1 MANITEKI
9 ERQITALEGKIDA
22 LSGNYLTNTW
32 KRQREQQE
40 RDRKKEMYHSQIQV
54 LQFLKQKS
62 ETDTLTLLE
71 QNLTVAAFY
80 EDMRCFS
87 ASKKY
92 CKDNPY
98 CKFQY
103 PKPDDVRTKRLQK
116 AGITDTDELAAAVE
130 CFDTLLQSAVIP
142 PDPNAIRLRDML
154 YRAKMYQKGD
164 IQFTP
169 PELAKELVALAGV
182 RKDSRVLEPEAGIG
196 NIADAAKE
204 VTDHVI
210 TTPLAKNGSSVPA
223 PTGFYPTLH
232 PYRLQQVIQKIKPAN
247 IWVCHSGDLFGEWI
261 PTEWIL
267 QVFEAAKQAPWH
279 NYMFLTMNPNR
290 YEELLETGVLM
301 PTDNFWYGTRLTE
314 RGNVFTADGYHTF
327 LCIEPMRLFAERM
340 EIPNVEWILL
350 GGYGKLKR
358 SWIESVMERK
368 GNIPVFMIGS
378 KLFKDVW
385 RAPLIQEY
393 PPLLYRPAE
402 KTLPHC
408 SECKYCYSVRQGKRG
423 LWRACR
429 HYKIVR
435 QDKDSGGRHI
445 PGRYAAVSPQW
456 CPKRPETNWRFTK
469 RV

>member
-204 VTDHVI
+204 VTDHVDCI
-210 TTPLAKNGSSVPA
+210 ERMTDFCEILKLKKHNVIGNDLLTAETA
-223 PTGFYPTLH
+223 PIYDA
-232 PYRLQQVIQKIKPAN
+232 V
-247 IWVCHSGDLFGEWI
+247 V
-261 PTEWIL
+261 
-267 QVFEAAKQAPWH
+267 
-279 NYMFLTMNPNR
+279 MNPPFSEECEHIKR
-290 YEELLETGVLM
+290 AFDFLRPGGSLVAVCSSSIQWKSTRKYEQFRDWLSEHTHSINECGAKFEMTGV
-301 PTDNFWYGTRLTE
+301 
-314 RGNVFTADGYHTF
+314 HTVV
-327 LCIEPMRLFAERM
+327 L
-340 EIPNVEWILL
+340 
-350 GGYGKLKR
+350 
-358 SWIESVMERK
+358 VM
-368 GNIPVFMIGS
+368 
-378 KLFKDVW
+378 
-385 RAPLIQEY
+385 
-393 PPLLYRPAE
+393 
-402 KTLPHC
+402 
-408 SECKYCYSVRQGKRG
+408 
-423 LWRACR
+423 
-429 HYKIVR
+429 
-435 QDKDSGGRHI
+435 DK
-445 PGRYAAVSPQW
+445 AA
-456 CPKRPETNWRFTK
+456 
-469 RV
+469 

>member
-169 PELAKELVALAGV
+169 PELAKELVALADV

-204 VTDHVI
+204 VTDHVDCI
-210 TTPLAKNGSSVPA
+210 ERMTDFCEILKLKKHNVIGNDLLTAETA
-223 PTGFYPTLH
+223 PIYDA
-232 PYRLQQVIQKIKPAN
+232 V
-247 IWVCHSGDLFGEWI
+247 V
-261 PTEWIL
+261 
-267 QVFEAAKQAPWH
+267 
-279 NYMFLTMNPNR
+279 MNPPFSEECEHIKR
-290 YEELLETGVLM
+290 AFDFLRPGGSLVAVCSSSIQWKSTRKYEQFRDWLSEHTHSIDECGAKFEMTGV
-301 PTDNFWYGTRLTE
+301 
-314 RGNVFTADGYHTF
+314 HTVV
-327 LCIEPMRLFAERM
+327 L
-340 EIPNVEWILL
+340 V
-350 GGYGKLKR
+350 
-358 SWIESVMERK
+358 V
-368 GNIPVFMIGS
+368 
-378 KLFKDVW
+378 
-385 RAPLIQEY
+385 
-393 PPLLYRPAE
+393 
-402 KTLPHC
+402 
-408 SECKYCYSVRQGKRG
+408 
-423 LWRACR
+423 
-429 HYKIVR
+429 
-435 QDKDSGGRHI
+435 DK
-445 PGRYAAVSPQW
+445 AA
-456 CPKRPETNWRFTK
+456 
-469 RV
+469 

>member
-204 VTDHVI
+204 VTDHVDCI
-210 TTPLAKNGSSVPA
+210 ERMTDFCEILKLKKHNVIGNDLLTAETAPIYDAVVMNLPFSEECEHIKRAFDFLRPGGSLVAVCSSSIQWKSTRKYEQFRDWLSEHTHSIDECGAK
-223 PTGFYPTLH
+223 
-232 PYRLQQVIQKIKPAN
+232 
-247 IWVCHSGDLFGEWI
+247 
-261 PTEWIL
+261 
-267 QVFEAAKQAPWH
+267 FE
-279 NYMFLTMNPNR
+279 M
-290 YEELLETGVLM
+290 TGV
-301 PTDNFWYGTRLTE
+301 
-314 RGNVFTADGYHTF
+314 HTVV
-327 LCIEPMRLFAERM
+327 L
-340 EIPNVEWILL
+340 V
-350 GGYGKLKR
+350 
-358 SWIESVMERK
+358 V
-368 GNIPVFMIGS
+368 
-378 KLFKDVW
+378 
-385 RAPLIQEY
+385 
-393 PPLLYRPAE
+393 
-402 KTLPHC
+402 
-408 SECKYCYSVRQGKRG
+408 
-423 LWRACR
+423 
-429 HYKIVR
+429 
-435 QDKDSGGRHI
+435 DK
-445 PGRYAAVSPQW
+445 AA
-456 CPKRPETNWRFTK
+456 
-469 RV
+469 

>member
-142 PDPNAIRLRDML
+142 PDPNVIRLRDML

-196 NIADAAKE
+196 NIADVAKE
-204 VTDHVI
+204 VTDHVDCI
-210 TTPLAKNGSSVPA
+210 ERMTDFCEILKLKKHNVIGNDLLTAETA
-223 PTGFYPTLH
+223 PIYDA
-232 PYRLQQVIQKIKPAN
+232 V
-247 IWVCHSGDLFGEWI
+247 V
-261 PTEWIL
+261 
-267 QVFEAAKQAPWH
+267 
-279 NYMFLTMNPNR
+279 MNPPFSEECEHIKR
-290 YEELLETGVLM
+290 AFDFLRPGGSLVAVCSSSIQWKSTRKYEQFRDWLSEHTHSIDECGAKFEMTGV
-301 PTDNFWYGTRLTE
+301 
-314 RGNVFTADGYHTF
+314 HTVV
-327 LCIEPMRLFAERM
+327 L
-340 EIPNVEWILL
+340 V
-350 GGYGKLKR
+350 
-358 SWIESVMERK
+358 V
-368 GNIPVFMIGS
+368 
-378 KLFKDVW
+378 
-385 RAPLIQEY
+385 
-393 PPLLYRPAE
+393 
-402 KTLPHC
+402 
-408 SECKYCYSVRQGKRG
+408 
-423 LWRACR
+423 
-429 HYKIVR
+429 
-435 QDKDSGGRHI
+435 DK
-445 PGRYAAVSPQW
+445 AA
-456 CPKRPETNWRFTK
+456 
-469 RV
+469 

>member
-98 CKFQY
+98 GKFQY

-196 NIADAAKE
+196 NIADVAKE
-204 VTDHVI
+204 VTDHVDCI
-210 TTPLAKNGSSVPA
+210 ERMTDFCEILKLKKHNVIGNDLLTAETA
-223 PTGFYPTLH
+223 PIYDA
-232 PYRLQQVIQKIKPAN
+232 V
-247 IWVCHSGDLFGEWI
+247 V
-261 PTEWIL
+261 
-267 QVFEAAKQAPWH
+267 
-279 NYMFLTMNPNR
+279 MNPPFSEECEHIKR
-290 YEELLETGVLM
+290 AFDFLRPGGSLVAVCSSSIQWKSTRKYEQFRDWLSEHTHSIDECGAKFEMTGV
-301 PTDNFWYGTRLTE
+301 
-314 RGNVFTADGYHTF
+314 HTVV
-327 LCIEPMRLFAERM
+327 L
-340 EIPNVEWILL
+340 V
-350 GGYGKLKR
+350 
-358 SWIESVMERK
+358 V
-368 GNIPVFMIGS
+368 
-378 KLFKDVW
+378 
-385 RAPLIQEY
+385 
-393 PPLLYRPAE
+393 
-402 KTLPHC
+402 
-408 SECKYCYSVRQGKRG
+408 
-423 LWRACR
+423 
-429 HYKIVR
+429 
-435 QDKDSGGRHI
+435 DK
-445 PGRYAAVSPQW
+445 AA
-456 CPKRPETNWRFTK
+456 
-469 RV
+469 

>member
-204 VTDHVI
+204 VTDHVDCI
-210 TTPLAKNGSSVPA
+210 ERMTDFCEILKLKKHNVIGNDLLTAETA
-223 PTGFYPTLH
+223 PIYDA
-232 PYRLQQVIQKIKPAN
+232 V
-247 IWVCHSGDLFGEWI
+247 V
-261 PTEWIL
+261 
-267 QVFEAAKQAPWH
+267 
-279 NYMFLTMNPNR
+279 MNPPFSEECEHIKR
-290 YEELLETGVLM
+290 AFDFLRPGGSLVAVCSSSIQWKSTRKYEQFRDWLSEHTHSIDECGAKFEITGV
-301 PTDNFWYGTRLTE
+301 
-314 RGNVFTADGYHTF
+314 HTVV
-327 LCIEPMRLFAERM
+327 L
-340 EIPNVEWILL
+340 V
-350 GGYGKLKR
+350 
-358 SWIESVMERK
+358 V
-368 GNIPVFMIGS
+368 
-378 KLFKDVW
+378 
-385 RAPLIQEY
+385 
-393 PPLLYRPAE
+393 
-402 KTLPHC
+402 
-408 SECKYCYSVRQGKRG
+408 
-423 LWRACR
+423 
-429 HYKIVR
+429 
-435 QDKDSGGRHI
+435 DK
-445 PGRYAAVSPQW
+445 AA
-456 CPKRPETNWRFTK
+456 
-469 RV
+469 

>member
-116 AGITDTDELAAAVE
+116 AGITETDELAAAVE

-204 VTDHVI
+204 VTDHVDCI
-210 TTPLAKNGSSVPA
+210 ERMTDFCEILKLKKHNVIGNDLLTAETA
-223 PTGFYPTLH
+223 PIYDA
-232 PYRLQQVIQKIKPAN
+232 V
-247 IWVCHSGDLFGEWI
+247 V
-261 PTEWIL
+261 
-267 QVFEAAKQAPWH
+267 
-279 NYMFLTMNPNR
+279 MNPPFSEECEHIKR
-290 YEELLETGVLM
+290 AFDFLRPGGSLVAVCSSSIQWKSTRKYEQFRDWLSEHTHSIDECGAKFEMTGV
-301 PTDNFWYGTRLTE
+301 
-314 RGNVFTADGYHTF
+314 HTVV
-327 LCIEPMRLFAERM
+327 L
-340 EIPNVEWILL
+340 V
-350 GGYGKLKR
+350 
-358 SWIESVMERK
+358 V
-368 GNIPVFMIGS
+368 
-378 KLFKDVW
+378 
-385 RAPLIQEY
+385 
-393 PPLLYRPAE
+393 
-402 KTLPHC
+402 
-408 SECKYCYSVRQGKRG
+408 
-423 LWRACR
+423 
-429 HYKIVR
+429 
-435 QDKDSGGRHI
+435 DK
-445 PGRYAAVSPQW
+445 AA
-456 CPKRPETNWRFTK
+456 
-469 RV
+469 

>member
-1 MANITEKI
+1 MANTTEKI

-204 VTDHVI
+204 VTDHVDCI
-210 TTPLAKNGSSVPA
+210 ERMTDFCEILKLKKHNVIGNDLLTAETA
-223 PTGFYPTLH
+223 PIYDA
-232 PYRLQQVIQKIKPAN
+232 V
-247 IWVCHSGDLFGEWI
+247 V
-261 PTEWIL
+261 
-267 QVFEAAKQAPWH
+267 
-279 NYMFLTMNPNR
+279 MNPPFSEECEHIKR
-290 YEELLETGVLM
+290 AFDFLRPGGSLVAVCSSSIQWKSTRKYEQFRDWLSEHTHSIDECGAKFEMTGV
-301 PTDNFWYGTRLTE
+301 
-314 RGNVFTADGYHTF
+314 HTVV
-327 LCIEPMRLFAERM
+327 L
-340 EIPNVEWILL
+340 V
-350 GGYGKLKR
+350 
-358 SWIESVMERK
+358 V
-368 GNIPVFMIGS
+368 
-378 KLFKDVW
+378 
-385 RAPLIQEY
+385 
-393 PPLLYRPAE
+393 
-402 KTLPHC
+402 
-408 SECKYCYSVRQGKRG
+408 
-423 LWRACR
+423 
-429 HYKIVR
+429 
-435 QDKDSGGRHI
+435 DK
-445 PGRYAAVSPQW
+445 AA
-456 CPKRPETNWRFTK
+456 
-469 RV
+469 

>member
-142 PDPNAIRLRDML
+142 TDPNAIRLRDML

-196 NIADAAKE
+196 NIADVAKE
-204 VTDHVI
+204 VTDHVDCI
-210 TTPLAKNGSSVPA
+210 ERMTDFCEILKLKKHNVIGNDLLTAETA
-223 PTGFYPTLH
+223 PIYDA
-232 PYRLQQVIQKIKPAN
+232 V
-247 IWVCHSGDLFGEWI
+247 V
-261 PTEWIL
+261 
-267 QVFEAAKQAPWH
+267 
-279 NYMFLTMNPNR
+279 MNPPFSEECEHIKR
-290 YEELLETGVLM
+290 AFDFLRPGGSLVAVCSSSIQWKSTRKYEQFRDWLSEHTHSIDECGAKFEMTGV
-301 PTDNFWYGTRLTE
+301 
-314 RGNVFTADGYHTF
+314 HTVV
-327 LCIEPMRLFAERM
+327 L
-340 EIPNVEWILL
+340 V
-350 GGYGKLKR
+350 
-358 SWIESVMERK
+358 V
-368 GNIPVFMIGS
+368 
-378 KLFKDVW
+378 
-385 RAPLIQEY
+385 
-393 PPLLYRPAE
+393 
-402 KTLPHC
+402 
-408 SECKYCYSVRQGKRG
+408 
-423 LWRACR
+423 
-429 HYKIVR
+429 
-435 QDKDSGGRHI
+435 DK
-445 PGRYAAVSPQW
+445 AA
-456 CPKRPETNWRFTK
+456 
-469 RV
+469 

>member
-116 AGITDTDELAAAVE
+116 AGITDTNELAAAVE

-204 VTDHVI
+204 VTDHVDCI
-210 TTPLAKNGSSVPA
+210 ERMTDFCEILKLKKHNVIGNDLLTAETA
-223 PTGFYPTLH
+223 PIYDA
-232 PYRLQQVIQKIKPAN
+232 V
-247 IWVCHSGDLFGEWI
+247 V
-261 PTEWIL
+261 
-267 QVFEAAKQAPWH
+267 
-279 NYMFLTMNPNR
+279 MNPPFSEECEHIKR
-290 YEELLETGVLM
+290 AFDFLRPGGSLVAVCSSSIQWKSTRKYEQFRDWLSEHTHSIDECGAKFEMTGV
-301 PTDNFWYGTRLTE
+301 
-314 RGNVFTADGYHTF
+314 HTVV
-327 LCIEPMRLFAERM
+327 L
-340 EIPNVEWILL
+340 V
-350 GGYGKLKR
+350 
-358 SWIESVMERK
+358 V
-368 GNIPVFMIGS
+368 
-378 KLFKDVW
+378 
-385 RAPLIQEY
+385 
-393 PPLLYRPAE
+393 
-402 KTLPHC
+402 
-408 SECKYCYSVRQGKRG
+408 
-423 LWRACR
+423 
-429 HYKIVR
+429 
-435 QDKDSGGRHI
+435 DK
-445 PGRYAAVSPQW
+445 AA
-456 CPKRPETNWRFTK
+456 
-469 RV
+469 

>member
-196 NIADAAKE
+196 NIADVAKE
-204 VTDHVI
+204 VTDHVDCI
-210 TTPLAKNGSSVPA
+210 ERMTDFCEILKLKKHNVIGNDLLTAETA
-223 PTGFYPTLH
+223 PIYDA
-232 PYRLQQVIQKIKPAN
+232 V
-247 IWVCHSGDLFGEWI
+247 V
-261 PTEWIL
+261 
-267 QVFEAAKQAPWH
+267 
-279 NYMFLTMNPNR
+279 MNPPFSEECEHIKR
-290 YEELLETGVLM
+290 AFDFLRPGGSLVAVCSSSIQWKSTRKYEQFRDWLSEHTHSIDECGAKFEMSGV
-301 PTDNFWYGTRLTE
+301 
-314 RGNVFTADGYHTF
+314 HTVV
-327 LCIEPMRLFAERM
+327 L
-340 EIPNVEWILL
+340 V
-350 GGYGKLKR
+350 
-358 SWIESVMERK
+358 V
-368 GNIPVFMIGS
+368 
-378 KLFKDVW
+378 
-385 RAPLIQEY
+385 
-393 PPLLYRPAE
+393 
-402 KTLPHC
+402 
-408 SECKYCYSVRQGKRG
+408 
-423 LWRACR
+423 
-429 HYKIVR
+429 
-435 QDKDSGGRHI
+435 DK
-445 PGRYAAVSPQW
+445 AA
-456 CPKRPETNWRFTK
+456 
-469 RV
+469 

>member
-62 ETDTLTLLE
+62 ETETLTLLE

-196 NIADAAKE
+196 NIADVAKE
-204 VTDHVI
+204 VTDHVDCI
-210 TTPLAKNGSSVPA
+210 ERMTDFCEILKLKKHNVIGNDLLTAETA
-223 PTGFYPTLH
+223 PIYDA
-232 PYRLQQVIQKIKPAN
+232 V
-247 IWVCHSGDLFGEWI
+247 V
-261 PTEWIL
+261 
-267 QVFEAAKQAPWH
+267 
-279 NYMFLTMNPNR
+279 MNPPFSEECEHIKR
-290 YEELLETGVLM
+290 AFDFLRPGGSLVAVCSSSIQWKSTRKYEQFRDWLSEHTHSIDECGAKFEMTGV
-301 PTDNFWYGTRLTE
+301 
-314 RGNVFTADGYHTF
+314 HTVV
-327 LCIEPMRLFAERM
+327 L
-340 EIPNVEWILL
+340 V
-350 GGYGKLKR
+350 
-358 SWIESVMERK
+358 V
-368 GNIPVFMIGS
+368 
-378 KLFKDVW
+378 
-385 RAPLIQEY
+385 
-393 PPLLYRPAE
+393 
-402 KTLPHC
+402 
-408 SECKYCYSVRQGKRG
+408 
-423 LWRACR
+423 
-429 HYKIVR
+429 
-435 QDKDSGGRHI
+435 DK
-445 PGRYAAVSPQW
+445 AA
-456 CPKRPETNWRFTK
+456 
-469 RV
+469 

>member
-204 VTDHVI
+204 VTDHVACI
-210 TTPLAKNGSSVPA
+210 ERMTDYCEILKRKKHYVIGNDLLSAETA
-223 PTGFYPTLH
+223 PIYDA
-232 PYRLQQVIQKIKPAN
+232 V
-247 IWVCHSGDLFGEWI
+247 V
-261 PTEWIL
+261 
-267 QVFEAAKQAPWH
+267 
-279 NYMFLTMNPNR
+279 MNPPFSEECEHIKR
-290 YEELLETGVLM
+290 AFDFLRPGGSLVAVCSSSIQWKSTRKYEQFRDWLSEHTHSIDECGAKFEMTGV
-301 PTDNFWYGTRLTE
+301 
-314 RGNVFTADGYHTF
+314 HTVV
-327 LCIEPMRLFAERM
+327 L
-340 EIPNVEWILL
+340 V
-350 GGYGKLKR
+350 
-358 SWIESVMERK
+358 V
-368 GNIPVFMIGS
+368 
-378 KLFKDVW
+378 
-385 RAPLIQEY
+385 
-393 PPLLYRPAE
+393 
-402 KTLPHC
+402 
-408 SECKYCYSVRQGKRG
+408 
-423 LWRACR
+423 
-429 HYKIVR
+429 
-435 QDKDSGGRHI
+435 DK
-445 PGRYAAVSPQW
+445 AA
-456 CPKRPETNWRFTK
+456 
-469 RV
+469 

>member
-142 PDPNAIRLRDML
+142 PNPNAIRLRDML

-204 VTDHVI
+204 VTDHVDCI
-210 TTPLAKNGSSVPA
+210 ERMTDFCEILKLKKHNVIGNDLLTAETA
-223 PTGFYPTLH
+223 PIYDA
-232 PYRLQQVIQKIKPAN
+232 V
-247 IWVCHSGDLFGEWI
+247 V
-261 PTEWIL
+261 
-267 QVFEAAKQAPWH
+267 
-279 NYMFLTMNPNR
+279 MNPPFSEECEHIKR
-290 YEELLETGVLM
+290 AFDFLRPGGSLVAVCSSSIQWKSTRKYEQFRDWLSEHTHSIDECGAKFEMTGV
-301 PTDNFWYGTRLTE
+301 
-314 RGNVFTADGYHTF
+314 HTVV
-327 LCIEPMRLFAERM
+327 L
-340 EIPNVEWILL
+340 V
-350 GGYGKLKR
+350 
-358 SWIESVMERK
+358 V
-368 GNIPVFMIGS
+368 
-378 KLFKDVW
+378 
-385 RAPLIQEY
+385 
-393 PPLLYRPAE
+393 
-402 KTLPHC
+402 
-408 SECKYCYSVRQGKRG
+408 
-423 LWRACR
+423 
-429 HYKIVR
+429 
-435 QDKDSGGRHI
+435 DK
-445 PGRYAAVSPQW
+445 AA
-456 CPKRPETNWRFTK
+456 
-469 RV
+469 